1 MVQEGRAASSCQIWS
16 KSVKTPS
23 RYGEFSIFQD
33 GGRRHLEFLKFV
45 KFNGWTAQEGR
56 PASPC
61 QIWSKSVK
69 LLPRYDDFSIFPRW
83 RPSAILDLLCVCS
96 DHPRRALGG
105 LYRCA
110 KFGCNR
116 CSGFD
121 NMHVFRFHE
130 FGLKTPIH
138 APKMG
143 FFGGFDPL
151 NGGLSHR
158 DPQKALMV
166 AETRRMS
173 H

>member
-1 MVQEGRAASSCQIWS
+1 MLAFLFDFSKMAA
-16 KSVKTPS
+16 V
-23 RYGEFSIFQD
+23 
-33 GGRRHLEFLKFV
+33 RHLGFV
-45 KFNGWTAQEGR
+45 M
-56 PASPC
+56 
-61 QIWSKSVK
+61 
-69 LLPRYDDFSIFPRW
+69 
-83 RPSAILDLLCVCS
+83 CVCS

-105 LYRCA
+105 LYRFA
-110 KFGCNR
+110 KFRCNR

-121 NMHVFRFHE
+121 NMHVFLFHE

-143 FFGGFDPL
+143 FFGGVDPL

>member
-1 MVQEGRAASSCQIWS
+1 MTILR
-16 KSVKTPS
+16 
-23 RYGEFSIFQD
+23 FFQD
-33 GGRRHLEFLKFV
+33 GGCPPPWICYVCVLTTHEGCLVVFIAVQNLVGIDAVVLIICMFFL
-45 KFNGWTAQEGR
+45 
-56 PASPC
+56 
-61 QIWSKSVK
+61 
-69 LLPRYDDFSIFPRW
+69 
-83 RPSAILDLLCVCS
+83 
-96 DHPRRALGG
+96 
-105 LYRCA
+105 
-110 KFGCNR
+110 
-116 CSGFD
+116 
-121 NMHVFRFHE
+121 FHE

>member
-1 MVQEGRAASSCQIWS
+1 MPNLVEIGQNAAEIW
-16 KSVKTPS
+16 
-23 RYGEFSIFQD
+23 RFFDFQD
-33 GGRRHLEFLKFV
+33 AAVRHLGFV
-45 KFNGWTAQEGR
+45 VCVRTIHEGH
-56 PASPC
+56 
-61 QIWSKSVK
+61 
-69 LLPRYDDFSIFPRW
+69 F
-83 RPSAILDLLCVCS
+83 
-96 DHPRRALGG
+96 GG
-105 LYRCA
+105 LHRCA
-110 KFGCNR
+110 KFGWNR
-116 CSGFD
+116 CSSFD

-151 NGGLSHR
+151 NEGLSHR

>member
-1 MVQEGRAASSCQIWS
+1 MPNCVAVPNLVEIGRNAAEIWRFFNF
-16 KSVKTPS
+16 T
-23 RYGEFSIFQD
+23 RWR
-33 GGRRHLEFLKFV
+33 RRHLGFSKFDI
-45 KFNGWTAQEGR
+45 FNGRTAEEGR
-56 PASPC
+56 TASPC
-61 QIWSKSVK
+61 QTWSKSIE
-69 LLPRYDDFSIFPRW
+69 LRPRYGYFFQIFPRW
-83 RPSAILDLLCVCS
+83 RPSAILDLLCMCS
-96 DHPRRALGG
+96 DHPRREFDG
-105 LYRCA
+105 LQRCA
-110 KFGCNR
+110 KFGWNECR
-116 CSGFD
+116 SFG

-138 APKMG
+138 VPKMG

>member
-1 MVQEGRAASSCQIWS
+1 MAA
-16 KSVKTPS
+16 V
-23 RYGEFSIFQD
+23 
-33 GGRRHLEFLKFV
+33 RHLGFV
-45 KFNGWTAQEGR
+45 M
-56 PASPC
+56 C
-61 QIWSKSVK
+61 
-69 LLPRYDDFSIFPRW
+69 L
-83 RPSAILDLLCVCS
+83 CS
-96 DHPRRALGG
+96 DHTRMAFDG

-110 KFGCNR
+110 KFGWNR
-116 CSGFD
+116 CSSFD

-143 FFGGFDPL
+143 VLGGGFDPL

-166 AETRRMS
+166 AEALRLS

>member
-1 MVQEGRAASSCQIWS
+1 MLEANGKVNGIGEISDPSPFQTLGPIWMPLQI
-16 KSVKTPS
+16 
-23 RYGEFSIFQD
+23 
-33 GGRRHLEFLKFV
+33 
-45 KFNGWTAQEGR
+45 
-56 PASPC
+56 
-61 QIWSKSVK
+61 
-69 LLPRYDDFSIFPRW
+69 YDYVPPGS
-83 RPSAILDLLCVCS
+83 
-96 DHPRRALGG
+96 
-105 LYRCA
+105 RCA
-110 KFGCNR
+110 KFGRNR
-116 CSGFD
+116 CSSFD